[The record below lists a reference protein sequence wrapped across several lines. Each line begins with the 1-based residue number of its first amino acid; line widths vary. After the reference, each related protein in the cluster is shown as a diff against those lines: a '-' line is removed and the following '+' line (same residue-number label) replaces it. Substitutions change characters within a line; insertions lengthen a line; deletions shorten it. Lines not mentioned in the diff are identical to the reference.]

1 MLNASHYTRSLDIW
15 SIGCIFAEMM
25 LKRVLFPGQHNMKQ
39 LDKIIEVIGFP
50 AEEDLGFVSDEKTL
64 AYLHK
69 LPKPAGPKLW
79 DELEGK
85 ASPHAIDLL
94 KSMLQFEPDKRI
106 TVKDAIRH
114 PYFTQFEKLEPPE
127 SVNVFDWSWDAI

>member
-1 MLNASHYTRSLDIW
+1 
-15 SIGCIFAEMM
+15 
-25 LKRVLFPGQHNMKQ
+25 MKQ

-50 AEEDLGFVSDEKTL
+50 PEEDLGFVSDAKTL

-69 LPKPAGPKLW
+69 LPRPANPTLW
-79 DELEGK
+79 EELAPK

-94 KSMLQFEPDKRI
+94 RRMLQFSPDKRI

-114 PYFTQFEKLEPPE
+114 PYF
-127 SVNVFDWSWDAI
+127 A